1 MSIALDLV
9 VPLNQQVPVD
19 LTVPVNL
26 MVPVDIST
34 ANTDLHELFAG
45 LQAVVAPYK
54 KFLDGLPN
62 SWGGLFC
69 IPFKG
74 WLCTP

>member
-26 MVPVDIST
+26 MVPVDISL
-34 ANTDLHELFAG
+34 ANTDLHEPFAG
-45 LQAVVAPYK
+45 LQDVVAPYK
-54 KFLDGLPN
+54 KFLDGLPE
-62 SWGGLFC
+62 SWAGLLC
-69 IPFKG
+69 MPFEG
-74 WLCTP
+74 WPCNP